1 MPAPEYIKVTSRDTA
16 HRDINTITHTNRD
29 IVPGMSETEQ
39 LWCPLLLTVV
49 LLGLRLL
56 YLPYWTLMVEYRR

>member
-16 HRDINTITHTNRD
+16 HGDINTITLTNRD

-49 LLGLRLL
+49 L
-56 YLPYWTLMVEYRR
+56 